1 MNNTRFATAIHIL
14 TLLAKDSNEWLT
26 SDWIAGSVNVNP
38 VIVRKELINLKKS
51 GLIESRQGKVGG
63 VRIAKNPEQIN
74 ISEIYKSVKNTEVLG
89 KRNQNPNPLCSVG
102 KDINKNL
109 DILFDETDDL
119 VFQFLKEKKLSDSTN
134 QFG

>member
-1 MNNTRFATAIHIL
+1 
-14 TLLAKDSNEWLT
+14 
-26 SDWIAGSVNVNP
+26 
-38 VIVRKELINLKKS
+38 
-51 GLIESRQGKVGG
+51 QGKVGG

-109 DILFDETDDL
+109 DILGGETDDL
-119 VFQFLKEKKLSDSTN
+119 VFQFLKGKKLSDFTN

>member
-14 TLLAKDSNEWLT
+14 TLLAKDSQEWLT

-74 ISEIYKSVKNTEVLG
+74 ISEIYESVKNTEVLG
-89 KRNQNPNPLCSVG
+89 KRNQNPNPICNVG

-109 DILFDETDDL
+109 GILFGETEDL
-119 VFQFLKEKKLSDSTN
+119 VSQFLKGKKLSDFTN
-134 QFG
+134 QFS

>member
-14 TLLAKDSNEWLT
+14 TLLAKDPQEWLT

-109 DILFDETDDL
+109 DILFGKTDDL
-119 VFQFLKEKKLSDSTN
+119 VFQFLKSKKLSDFTN

>member
-14 TLLAKDSNEWLT
+14 TLLAKDSQEWLT

-74 ISEIYKSVKNTEVLG
+74 ILEIYKSVKNTEVLG
-89 KRNQNPNPLCSVG
+89 KRNQNPNPICNVG

-109 DILFDETDDL
+109 DILFGETDDL
-119 VFQFLKEKKLSDSTN
+119 VFQFLNGKKLSDFTN
-134 QFG
+134 QFD